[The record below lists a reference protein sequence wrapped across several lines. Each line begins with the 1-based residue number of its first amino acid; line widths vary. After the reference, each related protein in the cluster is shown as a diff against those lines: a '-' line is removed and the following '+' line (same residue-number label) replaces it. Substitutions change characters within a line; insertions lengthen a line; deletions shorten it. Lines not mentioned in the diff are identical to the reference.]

1 MEIVSFLKM
10 WMDVWNEAEKA
21 GLKMPEEAGVF
32 RKKEAGNDEV
42 MKEIIKFLPERS
54 KRYFSQKNVE
64 KIGDSLEKAVSQ
76 RNLMTILEEGQEEKD
91 SISFL
96 EERKKKIAANMD
108 VIGKRIQ
115 EIRQGKAEESFWMVQ
130 RERAA
135 NMPTEMTGTG
145 MERRS
150 ESLLSPI
157 FMSDG
162 AEGEIL
168 RLLRQWQKKENTSEA
183 SQQISISIGQV
194 RESADV
200 NQVMEALTAKL
211 REAHL
216 SGARKARGG

>member
-10 WMDVWNEAEKA
+10 WMDVWNEAEEK
-21 GLKMPEEAGVF
+21 GLKMPEEAAAF
-32 RKKEAGNDEV
+32 RKIETGNGEA
-42 MKEIIKFLPERS
+42 MKEIIKFLP
-54 KRYFSQKNVE
+54 KRDFLAENGKTTV
-64 KIGDSLEKAVSQ
+64 DALEKAVSQ
-76 RNLMTILEEGQEEKD
+76 RNLMTILEKGQNAGEN
-91 SISFL
+91 ISFL

-115 EIRQGKAEESFWMVQ
+115 ENRQGKREENFWMVQ
-130 RERAA
+130 PERAVK
-135 NMPTEMTGTG
+135 MPTEMAGTG
-145 MERRS
+145 LEKMGV
-150 ESLLSPI
+150 SLISPV
-157 FMSDG
+157 FAAEG
-162 AEGEIL
+162 TEGEIL
-168 RLLRQWQKKENTSEA
+168 RLLRQWQKKESTPEA

>member
-10 WMDVWNEAEKA
+10 WMDVWNKAEEK
-21 GLKMPEEAGVF
+21 GMKMPEEVEVF
-32 RKKEAGNDEV
+32 QKKETENGEA
-42 MKEIIKFLPERS
+42 MKEIIKFLP
-54 KRYFSQKNVE
+54 KRDFLAENGKTTV
-64 KIGDSLEKAVSQ
+64 DALEKAVSQ
-76 RNLMTILEEGQEEKD
+76 RNLMTILEKGQNAGEN
-91 SISFL
+91 ISFL

-115 EIRQGKAEESFWMVQ
+115 ENRQGKREENFWMVQ
-130 RERAA
+130 PERAVK
-135 NMPTEMTGTG
+135 MPTEMAGTG
-145 MERRS
+145 LEKMGV
-150 ESLLSPI
+150 SLISPV
-157 FMSDG
+157 FAAEG
-162 AEGEIL
+162 TEGEIL
-168 RLLRQWQKKENTSEA
+168 RLLRQWQKKESTPEA

>member
-10 WMDVWNEAEKA
+10 WMDVWNEAEEK
-21 GLKMPEEAGVF
+21 GLKMPEEAILF
-32 RKKEAGNDEV
+32 RGKETENGEG
-42 MKEIIKFLPERS
+42 MKEIIKFLP
-54 KRYFSQKNVE
+54 KRDFLAENGKTTV
-64 KIGDSLEKAVSQ
+64 DALEKAVYQ
-76 RNLMTILEEGQEEKD
+76 RNLMTILEKGQNAGEN
-91 SISFL
+91 ISFI
-96 EERKKKIAANMD
+96 EERKKKIAANME

-115 EIRQGKAEESFWMVQ
+115 ESRFGKAEESFWMAQ
-130 RERAA
+130 TERPVK
-135 NMPTEMTGTG
+135 MPEEMAGTG
-145 MERRS
+145 MEKMG
-150 ESLLSPI
+150 ETLLSPI
-157 FMSDG
+157 FAADG
-162 AEGEIL
+162 TEGEIL